1 MTTTVLQDTGTKLVR
16 NLIRIA
22 SIENVRIAAM
32 LACVE
37 LTRNFIHRLPPNKRG
52 WPSTQFWQGVQVSGS
67 PTPGGFELAIDNPER
82 PGAFAFRHR
91 CWVNGTG
98 TINMKDKLL
107 TIPARSEF
115 YGQKATNFTNLRFV
129 MFRSGAKA
137 LVIGKGGVGRV
148 DFATGMEHS
157 VRGAGRRTAMMVA
170 YWLVESVTQRGKYP
184 VIPDRQDYIDRVM
197 AVLLAQLVEL
207 RQARGQV

>member
-1 MTTTVLQDTGTKLVR
+1 M
-16 NLIRIA
+16 
-22 SIENVRIAAM
+22 
-32 LACVE
+32 
-37 LTRNFIHRLPPNKRG
+37 
-52 WPSTQFWQGVQVSGS
+52 
-67 PTPGGFELAIDNPER
+67 AIDNPER

-107 TIPARSEF
+107 TIPARAEF

-129 MFRSGAKA
+129 MFSSGAKA

-170 YWLVESVTQRGKYP
+170 YWLVESVTQRGEYP
-184 VIPDRQDYIDRVM
+184 VIPSRKDYASTVM
-197 AVLLAQLVEL
+197 LVLVKAYVMLRRAAQN
-207 RQARGQV
+207 Q